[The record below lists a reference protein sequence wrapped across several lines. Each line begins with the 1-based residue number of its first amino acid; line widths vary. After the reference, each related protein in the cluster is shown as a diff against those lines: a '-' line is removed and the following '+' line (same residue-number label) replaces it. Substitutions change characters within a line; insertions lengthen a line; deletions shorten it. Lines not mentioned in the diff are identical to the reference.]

1 MNELFHYNQSLIN
14 LSIAMTG
21 SLTGMRH
28 SLSTAVVIRFTR
40 YPQAIHRNMQTFLW
54 QLPHSGLI

>member
-1 MNELFHYNQSLIN
+1 
-14 LSIAMTG
+14 MTG

-28 SLSTAVVIRFTR
+28 SLSTAAVIRFTR